1 MIEFLPALLFKT
13 EGPMRPVKSRP
24 HPHLK
29 LTAVVEEEA
38 LIYLI
43 ISTRVKPIQSMK
55 SVFCLFGGVFVFVF
69 LLLYPQC
76 VAWYV
81 SGVH

>member
-1 MIEFLPALLFKT
+1 MWPI
-13 EGPMRPVKSRP
+13 KSRP

-29 LTAVVEEEA
+29 LTAVVKEEA
-38 LIYLI
+38 LIYL
-43 ISTRVKPIQSMK
+43 IQSMK

-76 VAWYV
+76 VAWHV